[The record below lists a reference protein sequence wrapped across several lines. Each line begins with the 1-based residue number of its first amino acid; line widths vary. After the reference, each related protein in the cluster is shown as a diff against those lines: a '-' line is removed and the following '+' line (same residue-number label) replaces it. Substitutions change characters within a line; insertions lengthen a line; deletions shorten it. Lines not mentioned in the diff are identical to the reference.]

1 MATFRKGPRRVSA
14 LVDRDIKRLSEKR
27 GFSESRLLTHWAEI
41 AGPEIAAI
49 CRPVKV
55 GYPRGRA
62 GRGGHGQ
69 DSFGAVLTVLTT
81 GAQAQMLQMQLPK
94 LEERVNA
101 CYGYKAI
108 SRIAI
113 TQTAPIGFA
122 EGQAEF
128 APRPKRAPAAPPPEI
143 VAEARETTKA
153 VGDAGLRQSLERLA
167 TNIISKQRH

>member
-1 MATFRKGPRRVSA
+1 MAKFRKGPRRVSA

-41 AGPEIAAI
+41 AGADIAAI

-55 GYPRGRA
+55 GYPRG
-62 GRGGHGQ
+62 G
-69 DSFGAVLTVLTT
+69 FGAVLTLLTT

-94 LEERVNA
+94 LEGRVNA

-113 TQTAPIGFA
+113 TQTAPVGFA
-122 EGQAEF
+122 EGQADF
-128 APRPKRAPAAPPPEI
+128 SPRPKPARPTPTPE
-143 VAEARETTKA
+143 VLAEARQSAVA
-153 VGDAGLRQSLERLA
+153 VGDPGLRQSLERLA
-167 TNIISKQRH
+167 ANIISKQRYTVPGD